1 MADRFVVLPE
11 EREALYRELFARTL
25 DAILVADEDGAWVE
39 ANEGALGLLGFERDE
54 LLSLAVTDVVAGK
67 PAWIGDLLDRDGEWR
82 GRLELRRKNGTT
94 VHAEGRAFVLREA
107 PPRLFAAILR
117 EPSSQKPGSLV
128 EAEFTAIVEGSY
140 DAIFSKSLD
149 GIIRSWN
156 PGAERIYGYAPE
168 EVVGRHV
175 SMLAPE
181 DRKDE
186 ITQIMERLRRGEAVR
201 DLRTKRL
208 TRAGEEVDIW
218 LSISPVRDPDGR
230 IVGAA
235 TIARDITAHVRIE
248 EELRKARDQLGI
260 ITRASADGLTIQDAS
275 GSVVYANDSAARLS
289 GYLDAET
296 FLAAPIEEILA
307 RFRIL
312 DGSGEPFPPD
322 HLPGRRVLAGE
333 PSAEAMLLVRDL
345 RTGEEGWR
353 LVRSS
358 PLLDENGSVRFVVNV
373 FHDLTALKLAEDQ
386 LRFQAVLLETQA
398 EASDE
403 GILVVSTRGDV
414 ISTNGRFAEMWALT
428 EEVLETGAGDAL
440 LDAVASAVA
449 DPEAFLVSVHPL
461 WDEPH
466 ESRDDIPLRDG
477 RTFERYTRPLQ
488 DASGRLY
495 GRIIFFRDVTAERQR
510 ERRQRFLAESS
521 RELMLTLDYE
531 GTISRVARMA
541 VPGLA
546 DWCGVDVLE
555 ADGSVRQIAAA
566 HVDQTKIDWAKEYRR
581 RFPLDMSAPQGL
593 ANVIRTGKPE
603 LYPHISSEMAEAA
616 ARTPE
621 QLEAVRV
628 LRLNSV
634 MIVPLIARG
643 RTLGAMTFV
652 WAESGRTYDDAD
664 LLLAEDVAARAA
676 LALDNARLYRER
688 DTVAKTLQKSLLPG
702 PLPDIAGL
710 ALSARYRAA
719 GEGIEVGGDFYDVFE
734 SAPDTWSFVIGDVC
748 GKGPRAATLM
758 SGARHTIRTAAMRA
772 RRPSDVLRTL
782 NTALQRHG
790 EDQWFCTVC
799 FASVRRDGDGMRLTL
814 CLGGHPLPIVIRAD
828 GSADLVGRPGTLLG
842 VFEDVDVADV
852 AVDLAPGDTIVLYTD
867 GVTDEQHE
875 GVEFGEQRLLEV
887 ARGAA
892 GRSPEDIAEAI
903 ESAVRSFRPG
913 DPADDIAL
921 LIARVEGAG

>member
-1 MADRFVVLPE
+1 
-11 EREALYRELFARTL
+11 
-25 DAILVADEDGAWVE
+25 
-39 ANEGALGLLGFERDE
+39 
-54 LLSLAVTDVVAGK
+54 
-67 PAWIGDLLDRDGEWR
+67 
-82 GRLELRRKNGTT
+82 
-94 VHAEGRAFVLREA
+94 
-107 PPRLFAAILR
+107 
-117 EPSSQKPGSLV
+117 
-128 EAEFTAIVEGSY
+128 
-140 DAIFSKSLD
+140 
-149 GIIRSWN
+149 
-156 PGAERIYGYAPE
+156 
-168 EVVGRHV
+168 
-175 SMLAPE
+175 
-181 DRKDE
+181 
-186 ITQIMERLRRGEAVR
+186 
-201 DLRTKRL
+201 
-208 TRAGEEVDIW
+208 
-218 LSISPVRDPDGR
+218 
-230 IVGAA
+230 
-235 TIARDITAHVRIE
+235 
-248 EELRKARDQLGI
+248 
-260 ITRASADGLTIQDAS
+260 
-275 GSVVYANDSAARLS
+275 
-289 GYLDAET
+289 
-296 FLAAPIEEILA
+296 
-307 RFRIL
+307 
-312 DGSGEPFPPD
+312 
-322 HLPGRRVLAGE
+322 
-333 PSAEAMLLVRDL
+333 
-345 RTGEEGWR
+345 
-353 LVRSS
+353 
-358 PLLDENGSVRFVVNV
+358 
-373 FHDLTALKLAEDQ
+373 
-386 LRFQAVLLETQA
+386 
-398 EASDE
+398 
-403 GILVVSTRGDV
+403 
-414 ISTNGRFAEMWALT
+414 
-428 EEVLETGAGDAL
+428 
-440 LDAVASAVA
+440 
-449 DPEAFLVSVHPL
+449 
-461 WDEPH
+461 
-466 ESRDDIPLRDG
+466 
-477 RTFERYTRPLQ
+477 
-488 DASGRLY
+488 
-495 GRIIFFRDVTAERQR
+495 
-510 ERRQRFLAESS
+510 
-521 RELMLTLDYE
+521 
-531 GTISRVARMA
+531 
-541 VPGLA
+541 
-546 DWCGVDVLE
+546 
-555 ADGSVRQIAAA
+555 
-566 HVDQTKIDWAKEYRR
+566 
-581 RFPLDMSAPQGL
+581 MSAPQGL

-652 WAESGRTYDDAD
+652 WAESGRTYDDDD